1 MVATLWINHAGK
13 FIWEQTLSGKP
24 EELDET
30 DTRMLRAGELYKGQS
45 GYSRDRWD
53 FWKKRLGELRS
64 QVSESRRS
72 VVDEAIEG
80 MTKLEDK
87 NYIV

>member
-1 MVATLWINHAGK
+1 MVATLWIKNAGK

-24 EELDET
+24 EDLDET
-30 DTRMLRAGELYKGQS
+30 DTRMLRAGGLYKGQS

-64 QVSESRRS
+64 QVSQSAVS
-72 VVDEAIEG
+72 ATDGALEAMVGLEG
-80 MTKLEDK
+80 K
-87 NYIV
+87 N